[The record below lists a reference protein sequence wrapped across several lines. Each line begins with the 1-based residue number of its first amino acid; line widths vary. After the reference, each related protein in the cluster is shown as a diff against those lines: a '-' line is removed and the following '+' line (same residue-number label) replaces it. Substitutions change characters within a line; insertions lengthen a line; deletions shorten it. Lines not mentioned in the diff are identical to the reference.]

1 MPAGVDLEK
10 ETVITGRV
18 VDGSGQ
24 SVGGAFV
31 RLLDASDE
39 FTAEVVASATGDF
52 RFFAAPGT
60 WTLRALSPAGNG
72 DASVAPSGAGIHE
85 VDVKVAYRSAAG
97 QQAPGPR
104 RLDSRPWC
112 CSSRSCSWRPS
123 WSSPGSRCMRCIGSS
138 PTNRDL

>member
-24 SVGGAFV
+24 TVGGAFV
-31 RLLDASDE
+31 RLLDGSDE

-52 RFFAAPGT
+52 RFFAAPGN

-72 DASVAPSGAGIHE
+72 DATIAPTGAGIHE
-85 VDVKVAYRSAAG
+85 IDVKVA
-97 QQAPGPR
+97 
-104 RLDSRPWC
+104 
-112 CSSRSCSWRPS
+112 
-123 WSSPGSRCMRCIGSS
+123 
-138 PTNRDL
+138 